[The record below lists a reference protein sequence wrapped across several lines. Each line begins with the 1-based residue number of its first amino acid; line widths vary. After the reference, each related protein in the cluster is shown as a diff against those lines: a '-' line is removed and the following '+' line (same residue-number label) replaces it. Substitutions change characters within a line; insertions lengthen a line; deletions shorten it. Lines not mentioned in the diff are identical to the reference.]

1 MQLVTYLQYPRR
13 PHDASYA
20 RGEAGGPAARVAE
33 PAGEGDVG
41 HRQLV
46 LARAVGA
53 VPRGVPI
60 RVPLVVNV
68 VGDVD
73 GEAGLVLRQVAH
85 IQHLALQVIP
95 VNKRRAYTKF
105 GYICLTQ
112 YATYSNSLN
121 LGFRKILQKNR
132 KL

>member
-1 MQLVTYLQYPRR
+1 MKLWRKLLAPYLQYARR
-13 PHDASYA
+13 PHDARYA

-53 VPRGVPI
+53 VPRGVPV
-60 RVPLVVNV
+60 RVPLVVDV

-95 VNKRRAYTKF
+95 GNKR
-105 GYICLTQ
+105 
-112 YATYSNSLN
+112 
-121 LGFRKILQKNR
+121 
-132 KL
+132 